1 MIELVIPT
9 FKRLNKQIT
18 LSCIPDELL
27 DTVTLVVQPQEENDA
42 RKVHNKI
49 FVVSG
54 DNIGFAKTI
63 RDITYEFAV
72 NRQSRFWILDD
83 DLKFLRH
90 YETEDG
96 KLRKELMTKSDWN
109 EFLSK
114 TETWMDEGFSHGSLG
129 TTWNNPLGKF
139 PYVENSRIM
148 ANKYYDGVPIS
159 KIWSDIDWVGCCGAE
174 DFYVTLQLL
183 TKGYPNRVWY
193 EFIVDAGASYKD
205 GGCAEYRDTDYHNQA
220 CEELQKHF
228 PEFVSIKYK
237 EDNSKNMKGTMLA
250 RSQVQWKKAYESSQI
265 STLTNFF
272 NA

>member
-9 FKRLNKQIT
+9 FKRLDRQIT
-18 LSCIPDELL
+18 FSNIPNELL
-27 DTVTLVVQPQEENDA
+27 NNVTLVVQPQEEKEA
-42 RKVHNKI
+42 RKVHSKI

-54 DNIGFAKTI
+54 DNIGMAKTI

-90 YETEDG
+90 YETDNG
-96 KLRKELMTKSDWN
+96 KLKKQPMTKSDFN
-109 EFLSK
+109 ECLKK
-114 TETWMDEGFSHGSLG
+114 TEEWMDEGYPHGALG

-139 PYVENSRIM
+139 PYVVNSRIM
-148 ANKYYDGVPIS
+148 ANKYYDGISIS
-159 KIWSDIDWVGCCGAE
+159 KIWNDIDWVGCCGAE

-205 GGCAEYRDTDYHNQA
+205 GGCSDYRNTDYHNQS
-220 CEELQKHF
+220 CEELQRHF
-228 PEFVSIKYK
+228 PAYVTLKYK
-237 EDNSKNMKGTMLA
+237 ESDAKNMKGQMIA
-250 RSQVQWKKAYESSQI
+250 RSQVQWKKAYESSQK
-265 STLTNFF
+265 SSLSDFF
-272 NA
+272 